1 MIEMRTL
8 RRLLEIWEGLGYD
21 SFKEEIREIGLLKK
35 GFTITEIRKTIL
47 EDRELMENYI
57 QVSAYEVREI
67 PYKRN

>member
-1 MIEMRTL
+1 MRTL

-21 SFKEEIREIGLLKK
+21 SFKAEIREIGLLKK

-57 QVSAYEVREI
+57 QVSAYEVRAI